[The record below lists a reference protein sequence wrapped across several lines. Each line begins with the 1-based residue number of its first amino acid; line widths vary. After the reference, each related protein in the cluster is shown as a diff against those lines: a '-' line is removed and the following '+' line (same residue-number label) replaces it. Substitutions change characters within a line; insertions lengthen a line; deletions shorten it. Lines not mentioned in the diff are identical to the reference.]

1 MNAPRFD
8 LTTIQVAKVM
18 DLLASIGVDD
28 DDRLV
33 LDTLEGETDLFAM
46 LSKLLAQVEDDEGAV
61 ASLKEQIEARRFRI
75 ASAEARVARSRA
87 MIGKLMDFAQQ
98 DKIVLPEATLSR
110 RTVAAKLEIAD
121 PAAVPQDLSVVKYA
135 PDKKRIDE
143 VYGDAATLPNWLTR
157 IPESKSITVRRK

>member
-1 MNAPRFD
+1 MNPPRFD
-8 LTTIQVAKVM
+8 LTTIQVANVM

-46 LSKLLAQVEDDEGAV
+46 LSKLLAQVEDDEGAI

-75 ASAEARVARSRA
+75 ASAEARVARGRA

-98 DKIVLPEATLSR
+98 DKIVLPEATISR

-121 PAAVPQDLSVVKYA
+121 KAAVPESLSVPKWA
-135 PDKKRIDE
+135 PNM
-143 VYGDAATLPNWLTR
+143 DAIKAEFDGAETLPNWLAR
-157 IPESKSITVRRK
+157 IPETKSITVRRK

>member
-8 LTTIQVAKVM
+8 LTSIQVANVM
-18 DLLASIGVDD
+18 DMLAAIGVDD

-33 LDTLEGETDLFAM
+33 IDTLEGETDLFAM

-75 ASAEARVARSRA
+75 ASAEARIARSRA

-121 PAAVPQDLSVVKYA
+121 KEAVPQSLCAVKYA
-135 PDKKRIDE
+135 PDMAAIKAEFD
-143 VYGDAATLPNWLTR
+143 DADTLPNWLTR
-157 IPESKSITVRRK
+157 IPENKSITVRRK

>member
-1 MNAPRFD
+1 MNSPRFD
-8 LTTIQVAKVM
+8 LTTIQVANVM

-33 LDTLEGETDLFAM
+33 MDTLEGETDLFAM

-75 ASAEARVARSRA
+75 ASAEARVARGRA

-110 RTVAAKLEIAD
+110 RVVAAKLEIANKD
-121 PAAVPQDLSVVKYA
+121 AVPRDLQREKLEPDTAKITEKYA
-135 PDKKRIDE
+135 
-143 VYGDAATLPNWLTR
+143 DADTLPNWLTR

>member
-8 LTTIQVAKVM
+8 LTAIQVANVM
-18 DLLASIGVDD
+18 DMLASIGVDD

-46 LSKLLAQVEDDEGAV
+46 LSKLLAQVEDDEGTV
-61 ASLKEQIEARRFRI
+61 ATLKEQIDARKFRI
-75 ASAEARVARSRA
+75 ASAEARIARGRSMLGR
-87 MIGKLMDFAQQ
+87 LMDFAQQ

-110 RTVAAKLEIAD
+110 RLVPSKLEVANKDAVPRDMQREKLEPDAAKITE
-121 PAAVPQDLSVVKYA
+121 KYA
-135 PDKKRIDE
+135 
-143 VYGDAATLPNWLTR
+143 DADTLPNWLTR

>member
-8 LTTIQVAKVM
+8 LTSIQVANVM
-18 DLLASIGVDD
+18 DMLAAIGVDD

-75 ASAEARVARSRA
+75 ASAEARIARSRA

-110 RTVAAKLEIAD
+110 RIVSAKLEIANKD
-121 PAAVPQDLSVVKYA
+121 AVPREMQREKLE
-135 PDKKRIDE
+135 PDKAAI
-143 VYGDAATLPNWLTR
+143 DAAYAEADTMPNWLTR
-157 IPESKSITVRRK
+157 IPETKSITVRRK

>member
-8 LTTIQVAKVM
+8 LTAIQVANVM
-18 DLLASIGVDD
+18 DMLASIGVDD

-46 LSKLLAQVEDDEGAV
+46 LSRLLAQVEDDEGQIAI
-61 ASLKEQIEARRFRI
+61 LKEQIDARKFRI
-75 ASAEARVARSRA
+75 AAAEARVARGRS

-110 RTVAAKLEIAD
+110 RIVPAKLEVANKD
-121 PAAVPQDLSVVKYA
+121 AVPREMQREKLE
-135 PDKKRIDE
+135 P
-143 VYGDAATLPNWLTR
+143 DAAKIAAEYADADTLPNWLSR